1 VAELVDA
8 LDLGSSTK
16 VKTVWGFKSPLSHIK
31 DKNMKKGVRI
41 QLQDLTVAFKEKKL
55 KEEMDKL
62 ARELRKEVSIPGF
75 RKGKVPID
83 IIKTRFGGHL
93 RAESLQKLI
102 QDKMVDIINEYE
114 PFIYGPPVVKNLD
127 ESTEE
132 VRLEISLDVP
142 PKIDLD
148 LSAIKIEEKDKEK
161 ININEELEKLR
172 EINSELK
179 SVNREVR
186 KGDIVFINIKKG
198 KEVIHNYSW
207 EVGEDK
213 FSKELSTLRADEK
226 EEIDVEL
233 PENFPLKDIKNKGK
247 KVKVSIVEIKEKVKP
262 LLDDEFAKD
271 LGFANLDELKK
282 NLKKS
287 IEEERKKGKKDVLI
301 DKVLTKALEL
311 AGDFPVS
318 PTLVKLIDNQGLND
332 VEVEKSAKKA
342 ALIDAIALKEKMTI
356 AEEELDKWLDK
367 IAESEEE
374 TFENMREEDAIRFVK
389 QSILREKTLDF
400 LVNKARKEDSSE

>member
-1 VAELVDA
+1 
-8 LDLGSSTK
+8 
-16 VKTVWGFKSPLSHIK
+16 
-31 DKNMKKGVRI
+31 M
-41 QLQDLTVAFKEKKL
+41 QDLTVAFKEKNL

-62 ARELRKEVSIPGF
+62 AVELRKEVSIPGF

-83 IIKTRFGGHL
+83 IIKTRFSGQL

-102 QDKMVDIINEYE
+102 QDKMVDIISEYE
-114 PFIYGPPVVKNLD
+114 PFIYGPPVIKNLD
-127 ESTEE
+127 EGKEE
-132 VRLEISLDVP
+132 VRLEVSLDVP

-148 LSAIKIEEKDKEK
+148 LSSIKIDEKEKEKDEISVK
-161 ININEELEKLR
+161 EELEKLR

-179 SVNREVR
+179 SVNREIR
-186 KGDIVFINIKKG
+186 KGDTVFIDIKKG
-198 KEVIHNYSW
+198 TEIIHNYSW

-213 FSKELSTLRADEK
+213 FSKELFGLSADEK
-226 EEIDVEL
+226 KEIEVEL
-233 PENFPLKDIKNKGK
+233 PVNFPLKNIKGIGK

-262 LLDDEFAKD
+262 FLDDEFARD
-271 LGFANLDELKK
+271 LGFSDLDDLKK

-301 DKVLTKALEL
+301 DKILTKALDL

-318 PTLVKLIDNQGLND
+318 PTLVKLVDSQGLND
-332 VEVEKSAKKA
+332 AEANKSARKA
-342 ALIDAIALKEKMTI
+342 ALLDAIALKEKMII
-356 AEEELDKWLDK
+356 AEEELDKWLEK

-374 TFENMREEDAIRFVK
+374 GFENLREEDAIRFVK

>member
-1 VAELVDA
+1 
-8 LDLGSSTK
+8 
-16 VKTVWGFKSPLSHIK
+16 
-31 DKNMKKGVRI
+31 M
-41 QLQDLTVAFKEKKL
+41 QDLTVAFKEKNL

-62 ARELRKEVSIPGF
+62 AKELRKEVSVPGF
-75 RKGKVPID
+75 RKGKVPVD
-83 IIKTRFGGHL
+83 IIKTRFSGQL

-102 QDKMVDIINEYE
+102 QDKMIDIIKEYE

-127 ESTEE
+127 EDKEE
-132 VRLEISLDVP
+132 VRLEVSLDVP
-142 PKIDLD
+142 PKINLD
-148 LSAIKIEEKDKEK
+148 LSAIEIEEKEKEE
-161 ININEELEKLR
+161 IDVNEELEKLR

-186 KGDIVFINIKKG
+186 KGDTVFIDIRKG
-198 KEVIHNYSW
+198 EEIIHNYSW
-207 EVGEDK
+207 EVGSDK

-226 EEIDVEL
+226 EEIEIEL
-233 PENFPLKDIKNKGK
+233 PENFPLKDVKSEGK

-271 LGFANLDELKK
+271 LGFSNLVELKK

-287 IEEERKKGKKDVLI
+287 IEEERKKGKRDVLI
-301 DKVLTKALEL
+301 DKILTKALDL

-318 PTLVKLIDNQGLND
+318 PTLVKLVDSQGLD
-332 VEVEKSAKKA
+332 DAEAEKSAREA
-342 ALIDAIALKEKMTI
+342 ALLDAIALKEKMTI
-356 AEEELDKWLDK
+356 EEEELDKWLEK

-374 TFENMREEDAIRFVK
+374 VFENLREEDAIRFVK

-400 LVNKARKEDSSE
+400 LVNRARKEDSSE